1 MQYFL
6 QTSEIQHH
14 CSFNLFSKQMKQWGV
29 NINPSIL
36 EFKKC
41 VSWKSSKFALDK
53 SRYKELKTR
62 NPRVENVYI
71 PTGYF
76 QTLHLPTD
84 FNNL

>member
-14 CSFNLFSKQMKQWGV
+14 CSFNLFSKQVKQWGA

-36 EFKKC
+36 EYKKC
-41 VSWKSSKFALDK
+41 FSWKSSKFAFDK

-62 NPRVENVYI
+62 RPIVGNMYI
-71 PTGYF
+71 PTGYS
-76 QTLHLPTD
+76 TLSH
-84 FNNL
+84 